1 MDVLEGKY
9 RILHPPL
16 AKIDE
21 RFRDEATVY
30 AAAVAHNLSGNER
43 AVNICKRSRMMK
55 HEFYLGINPIRL
67 YYV

>member
-43 AVNICKRSRMMK
+43 AVNMFK
-55 HEFYLGINPIRL
+55 
-67 YYV
+67 